1 MIDVQPIPIFD
12 DNYVWLIRHATQ
24 AGGSLD
30 HAVVVDPGD
39 AQPVLTFLEQEKL
52 TLSAVLITHKC
63 FDHVAGIGA
72 LIAQHPA
79 PVYGPSVETIQGV
92 SHPLADNAVI
102 TITPLLKFKAML
114 VPGHTLGHLAFYTQE
129 DRTTLDTS
137 SHVFVGDVMFAG
149 GCGRIKQGGT
159 AKQMFDSLQ
168 RLAKLPQDTKIYCA
182 HEYTL
187 ANLAFAQTVE
197 PGNPA
202 IAQRVESIVAL
213 RNNKQPSLPSIM
225 SEELATNPF
234 LRCTEPE
241 IAQSASAYAD
251 ISVTTEI
258 DVFTALRKWK
268 DQV

>member
-1 MIDVQPIPIFD
+1 MINVQPIPIFN

-24 AGGSLD
+24 AGGALD

-39 AQPVLTFLEQEKL
+39 AQPVLTFLKQKQL

-63 FDHVAGIGA
+63 YDHVMGIGA

-79 PVYGPSVETIQGV
+79 PVYGPFVDTIEGV
-92 SHPLADNAVI
+92 NHPLDDNAVI

-129 DRTTLDTS
+129 NTTS
-137 SHVFVGDVMFAG
+137 GHAFVGDVMFAG
-149 GCGRIKQGGT
+149 GCGRIKQGGS
-159 AKQMFDSLQ
+159 AKQMFGSLQ

-197 PGNPA
+197 PSNQA
-202 IAQRVESIVAL
+202 IANRIESVSAL
-213 RNNKQPSLPSIM
+213 RDNKQPSLPSM
-225 SEELATNPF
+225 LSEELATNPF
-234 LRCTEPE
+234 LRCAKPE

-258 DVFTALRKWK
+258 DVFTVLRRWK
-268 DQV
+268 DQF